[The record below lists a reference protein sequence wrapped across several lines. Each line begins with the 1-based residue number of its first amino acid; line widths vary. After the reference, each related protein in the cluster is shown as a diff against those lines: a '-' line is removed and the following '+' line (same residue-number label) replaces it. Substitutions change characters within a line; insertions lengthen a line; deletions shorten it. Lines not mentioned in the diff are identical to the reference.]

1 VPPNRAAGTAGD
13 APRLIA
19 ITLACQSTQMSIWFV
34 RCNGETG
41 HNQPGTARFVP
52 GEPPT
57 FPNRE
62 FNYRDDCL
70 CKGFARVGW
79 PGSGDLRNQGWRA
92 TASHVY
98 GSVIQPH
105 HLRFLEQ
112 FRDIEIGDIVLLPS
126 YAKRYEVYIG
136 EVVPPRIARA
146 FPRTTGAYYY
156 YFDVAK
162 GDWFENAH
170 RVDVRWARQEAGL
183 ISRFSVPEIG
193 GTWIRGF
200 GQVKT
205 GSSRIVGLLR
215 SASWRMPESAG

>member
-1 VPPNRAAGTAGD
+1 MR
-13 APRLIA
+13 
-19 ITLACQSTQMSIWFV
+19 IWFI

-57 FPNRE
+57 FPNRQ

-79 PGSGDLRNQGWRA
+79 PGSGDLRNEKWRA
-92 TASHVY
+92 TASRVY
-98 GSVIQPH
+98 GSVIQQH
-105 HLRFLEQ
+105 HLRLLER
-112 FRDIEIGDIVLLPS
+112 FREIAVGDIVLLPT
-126 YAKRYEVYIG
+126 YAKRYEVHIG
-136 EVVPPRIARA
+136 EVIAPRFAPTSPQI
-146 FPRTTGAYYY
+146 TGPYYY
-156 YFDVAK
+156 YFDVAN

-170 RVDVRWARQEAGL
+170 RVDVRWARPQAGL
-183 ISRFSVPEIG
+183 FLRFSVPEIG

-205 GSSRIVGLLR
+205 GSSRIVKLLR
-215 SASWRMPESAG
+215 EAN